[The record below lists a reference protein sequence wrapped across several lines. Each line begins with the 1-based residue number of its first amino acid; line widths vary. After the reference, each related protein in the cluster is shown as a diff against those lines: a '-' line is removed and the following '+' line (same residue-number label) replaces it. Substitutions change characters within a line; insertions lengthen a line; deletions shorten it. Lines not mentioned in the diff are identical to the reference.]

1 MKTNKI
7 LSLFALALG
16 CYLLAACGNKVCIDE
31 THNFNNN
38 TWLRFE
44 PEEFHFDVK
53 DIDAGYNVI
62 VTLRY
67 DTVAYPASTLPLV
80 VDYFSDTNE
89 LRNYEHLLRLKQVDG
104 KRLGETLGEYCTVV
118 DTLDAMRIYNRK
130 GTYTY
135 RIKQATSKYEI
146 YGFSS
151 LSFKVERAAKI

>member
-7 LSLFALALG
+7 ILLTALG
-16 CYLLAACGNKVCIDE
+16 LCLGILAACGNKVCIDE

-38 TWLRFE
+38 TWMRFE
-44 PEEFHFDVK
+44 PEVFNFDVK

-67 DTVAYPASTLPLV
+67 DTAAYPASTLPLV

-89 LRNYEHLLRLKQVDG
+89 LRNYEHLLRLVQVDG
-104 KRLGETLGEYCTVV
+104 KRRGETLGGYCTVM
-118 DTLDAMRIYNRK
+118 DTIDAMRVYNRK

-146 YGFSS
+146 NGFSS
-151 LSFKVERAAKI
+151 LTFKVERAAKI